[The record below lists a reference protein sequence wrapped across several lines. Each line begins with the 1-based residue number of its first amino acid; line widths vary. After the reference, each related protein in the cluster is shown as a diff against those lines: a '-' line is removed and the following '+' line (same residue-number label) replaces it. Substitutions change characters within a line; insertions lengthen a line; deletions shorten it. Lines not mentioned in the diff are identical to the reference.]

1 MPFPTLSDDGQTV
14 TLDLHGATV
23 TDAVDLAVR
32 VVREAARRGR
42 SSVKLI
48 HGTST
53 SETAYGN
60 RSIKNELHDLLDQ
73 GSFGE
78 AITSDWRADTYL
90 LLSLNLGASTNS
102 TPMRLLDFL

>member
-1 MPFPTLSDDGQTV
+1 MPFPTLTDNGQTV

-23 TDAVDLAVR
+23 NDAVDLAVR

-53 SETAYGN
+53 SETAYDR
-60 RSIKNELHDLLDQ
+60 RSIKNELHDLLDR
-73 GSFGE
+73 GAFGE

-90 LLSLNLGASTNS
+90 LLSLHLGAAINP